1 MSDKDIETRQSELT
15 KEADEL
21 VKQRTVHSQKISEI
35 NSRIEQLKGAYAELE
50 RQKTETDTPKK
61 ESPTED
67 KVKK

>member
-21 VKQRTVHSQKISEI
+21 VKQRTVNSQKISEI

-50 RQKTETDTPKK
+50 RQKTESPKK
-61 ESPTED
+61 ESP
-67 KVKK
+67 KKEAEKK